1 MGNNLVKRSEVHKQ
15 TSPEMK
21 QVFTRYLY
29 FVDDVYNSLVWSI
42 LDKQREESLFW
53 IYELYFSGFQE
64 DAFKVLNDVY
74 YKYFAEKNPH
84 IGEYLNKLVIEWD
97 DVKNKHNII
106 GTIISVLVTCE
117 ISLTSIVRNIDNG
130 AVVENIEI
138 ISLPRE
144 IADAD
149 ITKFYTINSSQEVR
163 PYRILQIACKYPIRG
178 VTCEYLG
185 LFGVNDK
192 KKYSQNWL
200 YYANNTPFWR
210 ERILEFNGNVDET
223 FKIIVFDTLQ
233 NEESFYNTYDLEP
246 EEQTSRVLD
255 NLWLKSYVSMS
266 WSDFYVKYGS
276 KSVYRQLKIHKKKI

>member
-223 FKIIVFDTLQ
+223 FKIIVFDTLE

>member
-163 PYRILQIACKYPIRG
+163 PYRILQIACK
-178 VTCEYLG
+178 L
-185 LFGVNDK
+185 
-192 KKYSQNWL
+192 
-200 YYANNTPFWR
+200 
-210 ERILEFNGNVDET
+210 
-223 FKIIVFDTLQ
+223 
-233 NEESFYNTYDLEP
+233 
-246 EEQTSRVLD
+246 
-255 NLWLKSYVSMS
+255 
-266 WSDFYVKYGS
+266 
-276 KSVYRQLKIHKKKI
+276 